1 MVGYPT
7 IVYRV
12 FYTSEVVQDFFRQQY
27 VSAKKLSHEKWLVFL
42 FEYLDRYIDPYWRF
56 LAIIFLWTLP
66 IQRLSKK
73 KSFWAVP
80 PKTPRFF
87 LLYCQGDEKKLPSF
101 MFGDDIS
108 LQWVDFIPPTST
120 QELLQRRLGA
130 VAWASQK
137 RPSLKP
143 RKNEPWFCRKENR
156 ESTEGNT

>member
-73 KSFWAVP
+73 KSF
-80 PKTPRFF
+80 
-87 LLYCQGDEKKLPSF
+87 
-101 MFGDDIS
+101 
-108 LQWVDFIPPTST
+108 
-120 QELLQRRLGA
+120 
-130 VAWASQK
+130 
-137 RPSLKP
+137 
-143 RKNEPWFCRKENR
+143 
-156 ESTEGNT
+156 